1 MSKTSIKLRC
11 YYKSF
16 ESSNLPKPLEFFL
29 ENLLAPGGGREAVL
43 GPDIGAELGAG
54 GWGPGWGPGK
64 THVPW

>member
-1 MSKTSIKLRC
+1 
-11 YYKSF
+11 
-16 ESSNLPKPLEFFL
+16 LEFFL

-64 THVPW
+64 HTCHIVHSGSGIKYHEIIFLLLDI